1 MTLTLPTGLTLAV
14 IVPCYNEAAAIE
26 KVVRDFRQH
35 LPMAKI
41 YVYDNNSSDG
51 TPEIAAKAGA
61 IVRRE
66 PLQGKGNVMR
76 RMFSDVEADIY
87 VLADGDD
94 TYDATAAPE
103 LVQLMLDSGCDFVN
117 GQRVTDIQAAY
128 RPGHRFGNWMLTT
141 MVGRIFGTRCADMLS
156 GYRIM
161 SRRFVKSFPALSG
174 GFDIEPELVVHGLQ
188 MRVPM
193 EERPTR
199 YKDRPQGSVSKLNTI
214 RDGFRVLW
222 AILRLA
228 MAERPVLVFG
238 SLAVLLML
246 LSIGLGIPVVATYFE
261 TGLVPRLPTALL
273 ATGIMLVGVL
283 SLACGLILDTVTLG
297 RRELRRLIYLQYPSI
312 AAVVERLQ
320 NKS

>member
-1 MTLTLPTGLTLAV
+1 MTLNLPPGLTLAV

-35 LPMAKI
+35 LPMATV
-41 YVYDNNSSDG
+41 YVYDNNSTDG
-51 TPEIAAKAGA
+51 TPEIAAAAGA

-94 TYDATAAPE
+94 TYDASAAPE

-128 RPGHRFGNWMLTT
+128 RTGHRFGNWMLTT
-141 MVGRIFGTRCADMLS
+141 MVGQLFGTRCADMLS

-188 MRVPM
+188 LRVPM

-238 SLAVLLML
+238 SLAALLML

-261 TGLVPRLPTALL
+261 TGLVPRLPTAVL

-297 RRELRRLIYLQYPSI
+297 RREMRRLAYLRYPSI
-312 AAVVERLQ
+312 AAVVERFQ
-320 NKS
+320 NKA